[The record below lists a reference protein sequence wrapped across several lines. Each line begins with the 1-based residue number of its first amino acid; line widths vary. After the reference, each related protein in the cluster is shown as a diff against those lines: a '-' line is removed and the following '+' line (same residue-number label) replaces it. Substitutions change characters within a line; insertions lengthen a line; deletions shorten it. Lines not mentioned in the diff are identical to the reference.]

1 MYPVP
6 REMLVRGRSYID
18 VFRYFAEHGWYGEG
32 DVDALVDKRV
42 QSLRNPTGAAFEDH
56 PPNGRV
62 YRVGRRKVDSGGT
75 VTVITDI
82 TELKDA
88 EARLRDAMHQTEEA
102 NERVREQNQWL
113 ESLSTQLSRYLSP
126 QLYRSLFKGE
136 KKVEVAAQRKKLTI
150 FFSDIA
156 GFTETTDML
165 ESEELTSLLNQY
177 LREMSAIALEYG
189 ATIDKFIGDAIMLF
203 FGDPESRGVRDDAI
217 ACVKMAIAMQQRMRD
232 LQAEWRERGQEHV
245 FQLRIGINTGY
256 CTVGNFGSAERV
268 DYTVIGNE
276 VNLASRLQTH
286 ADLGGILLA
295 HETYALVKDV
305 VITEETGTITVK
317 GFSKPVRTHRVVG
330 LHDAASQGRVI
341 RQEQDGLLLII
352 DQRKLIGD
360 NRAEVIR
367 LLQETA
373 SRLAD

>member
-1 MYPVP
+1 V
-6 REMLVRGRSYID
+6 S
-18 VFRYFAEHGWYGEG
+18 
-32 DVDALVDKRV
+32 
-42 QSLRNPTGAAFEDH
+42 
-56 PPNGRV
+56 
-62 YRVGRRKVDSGGT
+62 
-75 VTVITDI
+75 
-82 TELKDA
+82 
-88 EARLRDAMHQTEEA
+88 
-102 NERVREQNQWL
+102 EQNAKL
-113 ESLSTQLSRYLSP
+113 ESLSSQLARYLSP

-136 KKVEVAAQRKKLTI
+136 KNVEVAAQRKKLTI

-165 ESEELTSLLNQY
+165 ESEELTSLLNHY

-256 CTVGNFGSAERV
+256 CTVGNFGSDERI

-276 VNLASRLQTH
+276 VNLAARLQTH
-286 ADLGGILLA
+286 ADLGGILIA
-295 HETYALVKDV
+295 HETCALVKDAV
-305 VITEETGTITVK
+305 LTEETGTITVK

-330 LHDAASQGRVI
+330 LYDDNPAHGRVI
-341 RQEQDGLLLII
+341 RREQDGLLLIV
-352 DQRKLIGD
+352 DPRKLD
-360 NRAEVIR
+360 DHNRAEVVR

-373 SRLAD
+373 SRLAG